1 MRVWPSLL
9 LIVLVLLMLYTG
21 VATPTEIGALGA
33 LLAAVIGA
41 VFGRLTVAG
50 RPSTR

>member
-1 MRVWPSLL
+1 ML
-9 LIVLVLLMLYTG
+9 VLVMLYTG

-41 VFGRLTVAG
+41 VFGRLTCAG
-50 RPSTR
+50 RHRRAEVRPSAPRR